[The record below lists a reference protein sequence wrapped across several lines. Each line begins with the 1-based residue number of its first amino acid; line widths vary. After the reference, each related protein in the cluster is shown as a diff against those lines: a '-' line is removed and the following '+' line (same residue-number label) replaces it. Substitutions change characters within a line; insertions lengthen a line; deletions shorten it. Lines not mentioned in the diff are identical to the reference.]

1 MRRIALCGLCG
12 SLRSWQ
18 LHNEAAHVQP
28 SGCCGVQVALDCSCD
43 SRAPVSDV
51 KLRLVCANSVVCNM
65 LSEISEISELVSRFQ
80 QEEIRSRARLAA
92 TGDNILVEEFDDLVV
107 RSESWTALART

>member
-1 MRRIALCGLCG
+1 
-12 SLRSWQ
+12 
-18 LHNEAAHVQP
+18 
-28 SGCCGVQVALDCSCD
+28 
-43 SRAPVSDV
+43 
-51 KLRLVCANSVVCNM
+51 M

-107 RSESWTALART
+107 RSESWTALARG